1 MEVHH
6 PPFLFAW
13 LISLITVLIPIPI
26 TLNLKSVHTIPT
38 ILLSM
43 TMIPTTKF
51 CNQELSDNL
60 SRLSKME
67 ETPPSSP
74 SLPPSS
80 SPSLPDTEPSCSHM
94 RSCDP
99 ACFLLVRQYLRMY
112 GIEET
117 VHLVGE
123 ETVEEFME
131 YDMRLQDPEGL
142 HLEDELE
149 ASFSAFDQ
157 KLETAR
163 DLVRLSSGVSHISDS
178 QPGSTPPPLNP
189 GSEYREEVP
198 PSSCQLE
205 INRYAEAQA
214 ALAMESTET
223 QTVHCM
229 ENLNEGSRMLGADTW
244 SQTPSDFEAFRHQ
257 TPFKSRNTSTGTKSE
272 VLVSQES
279 DKEQDEQDGLPVFS
293 CSRTLR
299 AATIGRTNALS
310 TLSRILVESTT
321 YHESAMRMSAIIS
334 IVSSIS
340 SESSNSKMY
349 ISSAL
354 DRLKEIRAEAALV
367 KLIATY
373 SRFREHPLT
382 RGTMLESTVMSLRR
396 TSNVHVPGDLT
407 SLATTC
413 TQAAWLFQ
421 TKGSFLKTLGNIQ
434 RETLSYST
442 AKSENLGTKRS
453 AKTSQVPTYRK
464 SKRTG
469 STSIGNATPK
479 SDDGSW
485 RASRTRSP
493 ESSPCP
499 GGFRIQKRRSKRT

>member
-1 MEVHH
+1 MEVRH

-74 SLPPSS
+74 DLPPSS
-80 SPSLPDTEPSCSHM
+80 SPSLPDTEPYCSHM

-99 ACFLLVRQYLRMY
+99 ACFLLVRQYLRKY

-131 YDMRLQDPEGL
+131 YDMRLQDEDGVQGL
-142 HLEDELE
+142 
-149 ASFSAFDQ
+149 
-157 KLETAR
+157 
-163 DLVRLSSGVSHISDS
+163 VPLSSAVSHISDS
-178 QPGSTPPPLNP
+178 QPGSSPPPLTH
-189 GSEYREEVP
+189 GSENKENIP

-205 INRYAEAQA
+205 INRFAEAQA
-214 ALAMESTET
+214 ACAMASTET
-223 QTVHCM
+223 PTARFM

-257 TPFKSRNTSTGTKSE
+257 TPFKSQHTSTETRSE

-299 AATIGRTNALS
+299 VATIGRTNALS

-321 YHESAMRMSAIIS
+321 YHESATRMSAIIS
-334 IVSSIS
+334 IVSSTS
-340 SESSNSKMY
+340 SESSNSKTY

-354 DRLKEIRAEAALV
+354 DRLKEMRAEAALA

-382 RGTMLESTVMSLRR
+382 RGTMLESTVTSLRR

-442 AKSENLGTKRS
+442 AKSVNLETKRS

-464 SKRTG
+464 SKKTG